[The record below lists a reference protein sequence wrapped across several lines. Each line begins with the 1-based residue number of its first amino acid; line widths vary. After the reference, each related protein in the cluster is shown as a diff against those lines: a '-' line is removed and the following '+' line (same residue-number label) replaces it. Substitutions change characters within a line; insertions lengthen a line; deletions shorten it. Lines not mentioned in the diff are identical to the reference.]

1 MTRRYLNNASRWRA
15 VKGRDKAA
23 DGFFYYAVSTTGVY
37 CRPSCPARL
46 ARREHVTFHLS
57 PESAERAGFR
67 ACKGCHPRGLHWH
80 ERHARI
86 VAISGRSCRIR
97 AFRSTS
103 RWRLSTAFIMR
114 LDLNQSLTHEAH
126 ARAYIRSS
134 GTRTSHRRRAHP
146 LIRVARASSLG
157 TYHKCAEREGLA
169 GASCRDKRS
178 YGNTYGIASGRRVLL
193 WALHGRVNSAGSGAT
208 TAARRASERRR
219 IRPSDWSTRYTR
231 AKRGQQRP
239 RNGVLIDTR

>member
-1 MTRRYLNNASRWRA
+1 MTRRYPNNASRWRA

-67 ACKGCHPRGLHWH
+67 ACKRCHPRDLHWH

-103 RWRLSTAFIMR
+103 RWRLSTAFICVGR
-114 LDLNQSLTHEAH
+114 KSLAH
-126 ARAYIRSS
+126 SRSTRSRVHPS

-146 LIRVARASSLG
+146 LIRVARVITWHRSRICG
-157 TYHKCAEREGLA
+157 T
-169 GASCRDKRS
+169 
-178 YGNTYGIASGRRVLL
+178 RRV
-193 WALHGRVNSAGSGAT
+193 GRG
-208 TAARRASERRR
+208 
-219 IRPSDWSTRYTR
+219 
-231 AKRGQQRP
+231 KLQGQAIVWQHIWHRV
-239 RNGVLIDTR
+239 G